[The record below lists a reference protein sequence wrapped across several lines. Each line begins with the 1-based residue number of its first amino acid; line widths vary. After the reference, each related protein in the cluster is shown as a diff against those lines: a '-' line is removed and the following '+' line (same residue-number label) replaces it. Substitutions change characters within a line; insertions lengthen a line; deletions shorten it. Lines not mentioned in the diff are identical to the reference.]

1 MLLCAVGDGADA
13 NGAPANSA
21 EAAAAPEKSMDLRS
35 KRRRLELLLES
46 SADGVEGEMQP
57 GEKQATVSAT

>member
-1 MLLCAVGDGADA
+1 MLLCADGDGADA

-46 SADGVEGEMQP
+46 SVDGVEGEMQP
-57 GEKQATVSAT
+57 GEEQATVSAT